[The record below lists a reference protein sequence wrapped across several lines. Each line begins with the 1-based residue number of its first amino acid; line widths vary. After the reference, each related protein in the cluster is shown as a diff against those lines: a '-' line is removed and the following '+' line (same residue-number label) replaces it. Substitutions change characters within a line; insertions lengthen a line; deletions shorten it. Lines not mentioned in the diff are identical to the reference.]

1 MDKIKPDQTFFTL
14 RSWSDNPTERDLIKK
29 IYSTNLLTPRERR
42 TLAVYHSATYLRL
55 HSYQK
60 HYQAIMSQLKT
71 LSTAETTE
79 LEDSFLIELENNFS
93 TAIRSAW
100 NIFDSLAHE
109 INLVLWKVSNRK
121 ELFHPYIKEKK
132 ISFYMVRERLL
143 ASDKL
148 QDNKL
153 SRLLASQT
161 RDLDLRSKEYIS
173 LSELASRTLHRPIL
187 LGHRLVVSEGK
198 ELPEIFLSDVEG
210 MPADSSSSL
219 QDFEL
224 VSGLTKIGEWLD
236 FFVDKVYLALSEC
249 L

>member
-1 MDKIKPDQTFFTL
+1 MDKIKSDQTFFTL
-14 RSWSDNPTERDLIKK
+14 RSWNDNPTERDLIKK

-55 HSYQK
+55 HSYKK
-60 HYQAIMSQLKT
+60 HYQAIILDLQT
-71 LSTAETTE
+71 LSNGQ
-79 LEDSFLIELENNFS
+79 LEESFLIELENNFS
-93 TAIRSAW
+93 SAIRSAW

-153 SRLLASQT
+153 SRLLAVQT
-161 RDLDLRSKEYIS
+161 RDPDLRSNEYVS

-187 LGHRLVVSEGK
+187 LAHRLVFSEGK

-224 VSGLTKIGEWLD
+224 VSGLTKIGEWLN